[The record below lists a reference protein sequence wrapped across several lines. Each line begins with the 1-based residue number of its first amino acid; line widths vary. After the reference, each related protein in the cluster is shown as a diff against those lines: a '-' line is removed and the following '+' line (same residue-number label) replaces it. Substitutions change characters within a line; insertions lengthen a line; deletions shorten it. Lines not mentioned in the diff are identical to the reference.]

1 VRTAINEGTS
11 PPEQEAPNQAAP
23 SAGSPLALRN
33 WRVRTRLIALILIPT
48 TVAVL
53 LGALRVTTSISSAAQ
68 YERVNTVAELVNS
81 LATLAHEFQDERD
94 KTVAYIAAGRPQGP
108 SLVAIRNQQDAVDG
122 AIAKVRASAEPARD
136 ALSASGRQRLQ
147 ALLNR
152 LNDLNTLR
160 NTAIG
165 TKLPPLPAMDRYS
178 LVISDM
184 LQLYEEIRQ
193 GSTNEELSATASAL
207 GALARAK
214 EETSRQRGLLAA
226 ALARRPRPQ
235 FTPMEQDAFNNA
247 DAGQDSQLVAFG
259 QFATLA
265 QSQLYADT
273 VTGQKV
279 DRAEGLKA
287 RAKFLTES
295 NRPLR
300 GLESANTARDAERW
314 YDAMTDTVDRMHK
327 VESELIKQIITKSDE
342 LQGADQGF
350 AALNVILVAGLLILV
365 LIVTSVVARSLVR
378 PLRRLRAEA
387 LEIAG
392 NRLPAMVARLR
403 EADAAPANVAAEVKP
418 ISVASSDEI
427 GEVARAFDEV
437 HREAVRLAGDEAAL
451 RSNIS
456 AMFVNLSRRTQTLV
470 ERQISLIDS
479 LEQGEQDEQRLA
491 NLFKLDHLA
500 TRMRRNSENLLVLAG
515 QEPARRWSQP
525 VPLVDVVRASL
536 SEVENYERVDMQV
549 LPGVAVA
556 GQAVNDVIHLLAE
569 LIENA
574 ISFSSRDTKVT
585 VTANRIDGGGV
596 MIGITDHGIGMT
608 AEELAQANWRLSNPP
623 VVDVSVSRRMGLF
636 VVGRLALRHGIRVQ
650 LRPHDGGGLTA
661 MVLLPETLVGVTQ
674 PAMPFGQS
682 GAFAGGMAAAPVGGS
697 GWDASSD
704 SGRFA
709 TSDSGR
715 FPTGDSGR
723 FATSDSG
730 RFGVSAP
737 ALEEPS
743 RPGAMQGAGLS
754 SGSSQ
759 GMDSGRGVEA
769 TQSFGAVEGFAG
781 AFSGGP
787 SSGASGPQGFGRG
800 FGQGF
805 GSGSSSTS
813 QDLPS
818 GVQTFDTPSGP
829 VFTGPQQKT
838 DGGGESAFGSA
849 FTKPASSTPSGPQ
862 SFDSPSGPVF
872 GGNSGA
878 HPTLRPGQQP
888 SFSSPPP
895 AIGRMR
901 SRRFDFPDTDGATGP
916 MPAVPESSPMEQQ
929 NEEYL
934 PIFAAVE
941 SAWFR
946 RAPANSSDDNDP
958 SGGWRASSADA
969 GWQAAQVVRDP
980 VREGKTASGLPKRIP
995 KANLVPGSVPTSG
1008 GDAGRQSSSG
1018 PQRPLLSPDRAR
1030 SRLASFQQGIRQG
1043 RAVARGELS
1052 EDEAYP
1058 SAFRRFDE
1066 GKEDA

>member
-1 VRTAINEGTS
+1 MRTAINEGTS

-23 SAGSPLALRN
+23 STGSPLALRN

-68 YERVNTVAELVNS
+68 YERVNNVAELVNS

-122 AIAKVRASAEPARD
+122 AVTQVRAKAGPARD

-152 LNDLNTLR
+152 LNDLGTLR

-226 ALARRPRPQ
+226 ALARRPVPR
-235 FTPMEQDAFNNA
+235 FTPMELDAFNSA
-247 DAGQDSQLVAFG
+247 DAGQDSQLIAFG

-279 DRAEGLKA
+279 DRAEGLKE
-287 RAKFLTES
+287 RAKFLTDS
-295 NRPLR
+295 GRPLR
-300 GLESANTARDAERW
+300 RLESANTARDAELW
-314 YDAMTDTVDRMHK
+314 YDAMTDTVDRMHR
-327 VESELIKQIITKSDE
+327 VENELIKQIITKSDE

-387 LEIAG
+387 LDIAG

-403 EADAAPANVAAEVKP
+403 EADAAPANIAAEVKP

-536 SEVENYERVDMQV
+536 SEVENYERVDVQV

-682 GAFAGGMAAAPVGGS
+682 GAFAAGMASAQVGGGS
-697 GWDASSD
+697 GWDAS
-704 SGRFA
+704 
-709 TSDSGR
+709 
-715 FPTGDSGR
+715 GDSGR
-723 FATSDSG
+723 FSAGDSG
-730 RFGVSAP
+730 RFGTATP

-743 RPGAMQGAGLS
+743 RPGALQGAGLG

-759 GMDSGRGVEA
+759 GSDSARSLES

-781 AFSGGP
+781 ASSGAQP
-787 SSGASGPQGFGRG
+787 SGASGPQNFSGG

-805 GSGSSSTS
+805 GGSGSSSSTS
-813 QDLPS
+813 QELPS

-829 VFTGPQQKT
+829 VFTGPQQQQT

-849 FTKPASSTPSGPQ
+849 FTKPAGATSGGSSGQ
-862 SFDSPSGPVF
+862 QGFDTPSGPVF
-872 GGNSGA
+872 GGSGQQQQQT
-878 HPTLRPGQQP
+878 HRPGQQP

-901 SRRFDFPDTDGATGP
+901 SRRFDFPDPDASSTGP
-916 MPAVPESSPMEQQ
+916 MPSVSESSPMEQQ
-929 NEEYL
+929 KEEYL

-946 RAPANSSDDNDP
+946 RAPANSSDENDP

-995 KANLVPGSVPTSG
+995 KANLVPGSVPTS
-1008 GDAGRQSSSG
+1008 DAGRQSG